1 MRSNDITFT
10 QVIRT
15 TGIDLMISASAI
27 LIVGMIF
34 VMLPTQANANFA
46 NFVLGI
52 TSIIYVFGISLII
65 SSFKLDKIENMH
77 LH

>member
-1 MRSNDITFT
+1 MRMNDITFT

-15 TGIDLMISASAI
+15 IGIDLMINASAI

-34 VMLPTQANANFA
+34 VILLTQANANFA
-46 NFVLGI
+46 NFFLGI
-52 TSIIYVFGISLII
+52 ASIIYVIGISLII